1 MNDKRFDILPNKIII
16 NHRIYNLKII
26 EMDGLYIG
34 FYYNKKKTK
43 EYYLGRK
50 IFRNENIE
58 KVISELYFFI
68 TMNYNYKNFE
78 I

>member
-1 MNDKRFDILPNKIII
+1 MDSKKIDILPDEIII
-16 NHRIYNLKII
+16 NHRIYKLKII
-26 EMDGLYIG
+26 EMNGLYIG
-34 FYYNKKKTK
+34 FYYNKRKKK
-43 EYYLGRK
+43 EYYLGKK

-68 TMNYNYKNFE
+68 TMHYDYKNFK